1 MNGDFPAK
9 DTVYTPYIPIN
20 VWFWPTLCICGLT
33 LHTGCAV
40 CYLLK
45 VGTMNH
51 VYIWHGVYMAILAGK
66 SPNEWSIMVYIYR
79 SGQPCTCFTCSI
91 VTHVKNASKWRSR
104 KAVYDGA
111 CQKTHTNGD
120 REKRCSMVRVKRQK
134 THTNG
139 DREKQCTMAHVNRQ
153 KMHQNGDR
161 EKRCTMAR
169 VKRQKTH
176 TNGDRE
182 KRQRAAQHIHAHTH
196 TRTHTHAHTRTHTR
210 THTHRSVH

>member
-104 KAVYDGA
+104 KAVHDGA
-111 CQKTHTNGD
+111 CQKTKDTYKWRSRKAVLDGACQKAKDTYKWRSRKAVHNGA
-120 REKRCSMVRVKRQK
+120 CQ
-134 THTNG
+134 
-139 DREKQCTMAHVNRQ
+139 
-153 KMHQNGDR
+153 
-161 EKRCTMAR
+161 
-169 VKRQKTH
+169 
-176 TNGDRE
+176 
-182 KRQRAAQHIHAHTH
+182 
-196 TRTHTHAHTRTHTR
+196 
-210 THTHRSVH
+210 